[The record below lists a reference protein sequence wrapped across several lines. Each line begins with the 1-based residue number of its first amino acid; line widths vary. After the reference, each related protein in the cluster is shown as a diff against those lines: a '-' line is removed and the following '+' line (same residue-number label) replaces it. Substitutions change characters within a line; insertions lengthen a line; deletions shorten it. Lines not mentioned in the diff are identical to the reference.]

1 METVFPDLLPGS
13 GHEIHVSL
21 VVPGQDGL
29 AGEGDVEAGVPVL
42 PVVRAEE
49 GVALVAH
56 KVADLHLAVDR
67 AGVEPAVVLLVEL
80 HAEQGASRA
89 STCSRISCR
98 NYRNKSEKVQG
109 LSLTFVEGLE
119 LVGLVVPQEEVA
131 PLGAD
136 GGQGGKSGMPRD
148 GRRPCLKKK

>member
-1 METVFPDLLPGS
+1 MVYLCCGCTHFLGMETVLPDLLPGS

-56 KVADLHLAVDR
+56 KVADLHLAVDP

-80 HAEQGASRA
+80 HAEEGASRA
-89 STCSRISCR
+89 STCSRK
-98 NYRNKSEKVQG
+98 N
-109 LSLTFVEGLE
+109 
-119 LVGLVVPQEEVA
+119 
-131 PLGAD
+131 
-136 GGQGGKSGMPRD
+136 SGN
-148 GRRPCLKKK
+148 